1 MKWLGQHIVDLIAR
15 FRGDVY
21 LEDVDTGTIA
31 SGGNLGLD
39 SNNKIV
45 KATVS
50 GGGTPTDITVANES
64 TDTTCFPLFVTAAT
78 GDLGPKTGS
87 NLTFNSNTGVINAT
101 GVNAA
106 GFEGDLIGDVTGDVT
121 GTADNANDA
130 QNAAN
135 ITLADESS
143 DTTCFPIFSTAASGN
158 QAPKTGSNLTFNSS
172 SGVLG
177 ATGFS
182 ASSFTG
188 NLTGNADTAT
198 KLAATKTI
206 AGVAFDG
213 SANISLNNNAITNG
227 AGYTTNTGDI
237 TDVRITADDS
247 NVASDASGSAD
258 FTIAGGEGI
267 DTSVSGTTITIAG
280 EDATTSNK
288 GVASF
293 SSDDFSVSSGAVT
306 IKGEGVDLTSQV
318 TGVLPSANL
327 DADTAHLSGTQTFTG
342 EKTFSGDTTF
352 SCDTITFQS
361 ANADDPNVII
371 KNTADDNQAARLTFV
386 KDRGAAMADNDRVAE
401 IEFFGEDASQN
412 IQGYGKILC
421 QALESDHGV
430 ETGKL
435 RLQVAEYDGSL
446 ADGLQLLGQDA
457 NGEVDVT
464 IAAGAASTTTIAGTL
479 TMGSTATINNSG
491 VIQVATQGII
501 DHDSLAN
508 FASNE
513 HFTQANITTVGII
526 GSGEWRGTAIHQ
538 TYLAG
543 QSGTNAANEHFT
555 QANITTVGTID
566 TGVWNATKILSAKTT
581 HIIHYPFKG
590 YSSGLASGN
599 FQYGEDFADPQA
611 PFQLNQDYGNT
622 AIASGS
628 LPDVSD
634 WFRSSGTVMPRAVTA
649 TRMTG
654 WFTCGGT
661 SNVTISLCKITPTRN
676 NSGAVTP
683 IVVATTTLASLGND
697 KMEEFDITSMTTAAI
712 AAGDILMPF
721 AIVPNSKTLFFNL
734 TLEVEG

>member
-50 GGGTPTDITVANES
+50 GGGTPTEITVANEG
-64 TDTTCFPLFVTAAT
+64 TDTTCFPLFVTAST
-78 GDLGPKTGS
+78 GDLGPKTNS
-87 NLTFNSNTGVINAT
+87 SLNFNADTDTLSCL
-101 GVNAA
+101 
-106 GFEGDLIGDVTGDVT
+106 GFSGNFVGDLQGDVTGDV
-121 GTADNANDA
+121 
-130 QNAAN
+130 
-135 ITLADESS
+135 
-143 DTTCFPIFSTAASGN
+143 SGDID
-158 QAPKTGSNLTFNSS
+158 GS
-172 SGVLG
+172 SG
-177 ATGFS
+177 S
-182 ASSFTG
+182 C
-188 NLTGNADTAT
+188 TGNAATAT

-258 FTIAGGEGI
+258 FAIAGGEGI

-361 ANADDPNVII
+361 PNADDPNVII
-371 KNTADDNQAARLTFV
+371 KNTADDNQAARLSFI

-401 IEFFGEDASQN
+401 IDFYGEDASQN
-412 IQGYGKILC
+412 LQGYGKIMC

-435 RLQVAEYDGSL
+435 RLQVAEYDGTL
-446 ADGLQLLGQDA
+446 TDGLKLEGQDA

-464 IAAGAASTTTIAGTL
+464 IGAGAASTTTIAGTL

-513 HFTQANITTVGII
+513 HFTQANITTVGVI

-543 QSGTNAANEHFT
+543 QSGTNTGDETLSSINGLG
-555 QANITTVGTID
+555 ITTVGTID

-590 YSSGLASGN
+590 YSAGLASGN

-683 IVVATTTLASLGND
+683 IVVATTTLASIGND